1 MLKVEDLYKSYGNVN
16 ALNGVTFS
24 LGKGETKV
32 IVGPSGAGKSTLLK
46 CINLLIKPDRGRIF
60 LEGEEITNPSTNEN
74 KVRQKIGFVF
84 QEFNLFNHLTVLG
97 NVMIGLTKVK
107 RIPKEEALE
116 KAREVLNMV
125 HIREDLWNRYPSQ
138 ISGGEKQRVAIARA
152 LAMEPVLMLYD
163 EPTSALDPQLA
174 DEVLQVMKELSRMG
188 VTSLIVTHEMNFA
201 LEVADEI
208 LFMSDGRI
216 VHTGSPTELLSS
228 PKHDLAVRFLRL
240 GGINGFLD

>member
-1 MLKVEDLYKSYGNVN
+1 MLEVEDLHKSYGNVK
-16 ALNGVTFS
+16 ALNGVTFG
-24 LGKGETKV
+24 LEKGETKV

-46 CINLLIKPDRGRIF
+46 CINLLIKPDEGRIF
-60 LEGEEITNPSTNEN
+60 LEGEEITNPSVNAN

-107 RIPKEEALE
+107 KIPKEEALR
-116 KAREVLNMV
+116 KAREVLKMV
-125 HIREDLWNRYPSQ
+125 HIKEDLWNRYPSQ

-174 DEVLQVMKELSRMG
+174 AEVLQVIKELSRTGM
-188 VTSLIVTHEMNFA
+188 TSLIVTHEMNFA

-208 LFMSDGRI
+208 LFMLDGRI
-216 VHTGSPTELLSS
+216 VHAGSPIELLSN
-228 PKHDLAVRFLRL
+228 PKHDLAVRFFRL
-240 GGINGFLD
+240 GGRNGVLG